1 MKTIIFVASCA
12 RPWIGCCVALTGLA
26 LTNVASGAQLAEAK
40 VTAVVHDVKLFRGQA
55 VLRPA
60 AVNDEIRQD
69 TAVRTGLESRSEL
82 TFADLT
88 IARLGANTIF
98 SFNQEAREVRLINGA
113 ILLRVPKN
121 SGGAKI
127 TTDAVT
133 AGIVGTTV
141 MMEFHPHG
149 IAKFI
154 VLEGVARLYLKNRLG
169 ESILVHAGEM
179 MIVRSGATHL
189 DDPVYVDIS
198 QIMKTSLLITGFGP
212 LPSDPLIASAES
224 KQMQMQSEGEL
235 IETNAVIYGS
245 GTLITLTDETDLRFA
260 VLPAATKFGKP
271 ETVTTPN
278 PFPITSAT
286 QINTDPTVKTGKV
299 TASGKIYRGQA
310 EDGPLSKYLFDSTS
324 SFDKALKFDTE
335 LFADP
340 NNLPVAF
347 FKFQNLTLLG
357 NPTITIGQNGVTKLG
372 LIGVDGITSGPP
384 GGNLTFDGLDLLV
397 LATQAGSIDLTSD
410 LSFQNLK
417 TLLIYA
423 RGLGSNLTLA
433 SPISG
438 VTKLILAA
446 ENAVRIAANA
456 ANLSVSSEITVD
468 AGGDLTATAG
478 RLAFTV
484 QNAGRMIESGGNIS
498 LTAGGGISSGVL
510 SLLTENNNGGHIQTG
525 GNISVRTGGNLTANS
540 IDALIDNRSGG
551 TIDSGANFTF
561 SIGGALTTQGD
572 AGFTITGGLTGP
584 GSRIGSDVSLQV
596 SAGSMNIGGTLISDL
611 LRQNPNGSFVGI
623 SNVDSTIAGNAA
635 FTWNVT
641 GDMIVQGNAR
651 MGIQN
656 ALTLATAGAPAGTI
670 TGNATLQVSAANLT
684 VGSPN
689 FDLQISIE
697 NGNGGVIGSAATVDF
712 NVPGNLTLG
721 RGVLFDIGNS
731 GAGSS
736 IGGDATI
743 NISAANISADSLS
756 AEIHNTGGSI
766 RGNATINFALRGKA
780 NVTTGANFI
789 IDGSNGVASAAIN
802 LNGGSYTVGERFLG
816 QIDGDGIFT
825 LNNASIFANIVK
837 VGALGSNGV
846 LRIGGGNISA
856 ATLLQLYAN
865 GSNGIIDFV
874 SNVTLRT
881 SNAIPTIAANTV
893 TIENG
898 VAVTINAQADGV
910 PFPADVFTN
919 IPNYSGS
926 GGNGTTTG
934 TFAGNGATTQPLSQA
949 PPFATKRSNSNA
961 VTSIA
966 AVASPLKT
974 GSAPA
979 PVPAKRPTL
988 RVVDTPQLQSLL
1000 DNAARGV
1007 DGKVR
1012 ISPIAHRRNASMQTS
1027 AGTILPRKD
1036 VPRSA
1041 AKVSSG
1047 LLVLKSP

>member
-1 MKTIIFVASCA
+1 M
-12 RPWIGCCVALTGLA
+12 RPSIGCCVALVGLA

-40 VTAVVHDVKLFRGQA
+40 VTAVVHDVKLLRGQA

-69 TAVRTGLESRSEL
+69 TALRTGLESRSEL

-245 GTLITLTDETDLRFA
+245 GTLITLSDETDLRFA

-271 ETVTTPN
+271 ETITTPN

-372 LIGVDGITSGPP
+372 LVGVDGITSGPP

-397 LATQAGSIDLTSD
+397 LATEAGSIDLTSD

-438 VTKLILAA
+438 VTQLILAA
-446 ENAVRIAANA
+446 ENAVRIGT
-456 ANLSVSSEITVD
+456 NLNVFSSLAVN
-468 AGGDLTATAG
+468 AGGDLGSNGA
-478 RLAFTV
+478 LALAV
-484 QNAGRMIESGGNIS
+484 QNSGRTIDTDGSINLTAGGNIS
-498 LTAGGGISSGVL
+498 SQGLA
-510 SLLTENNNGGHIQTG
+510 LLIANDNGGHIG
-525 GNISVRTGGNLTANS
+525 
-540 IDALIDNRSGG
+540 
-551 TIDSGANFTF
+551 
-561 SIGGALTTQGD
+561 
-572 AGFTITGGLTGP
+572 
-584 GSRIGSDVSLQV
+584 
-596 SAGSMNIGGTLISDL
+596 
-611 LRQNPNGSFVGI
+611 
-623 SNVDSTIAGNAA
+623 
-635 FTWNVT
+635 
-641 GDMIVQGNAR
+641 
-651 MGIQN
+651 
-656 ALTLATAGAPAGTI
+656 AGAAI
-670 TGNATLQVSAANLT
+670 DVSAANITASSLVT
-684 VGSPN
+684 
-689 FDLQISIE
+689 QINNS
-697 NGNGGVIGSAATVDF
+697 NGG
-712 NVPGNLTLG
+712 
-721 RGVLFDIGNS
+721 
-731 GAGSS
+731 S
-736 IGGDATI
+736 IGG
-743 NISAANISADSLS
+743 NAA
-756 AEIHNTGGSI
+756 
-766 RGNATINFALRGKA
+766 INFAVSGKA
-780 NVTTGANFI
+780 TITNDATFR
-789 IDGSNGVASAAIN
+789 IDGSNGAASAAIN
-802 LNGGSYTVGERFLG
+802 INGGNYNAGGTFLG
-816 QIDGDGIFT
+816 FIDGSGIFT
-825 LNNASIFANIVK
+825 LNNANIAADVVK
-837 VGALGSNGV
+837 VGVFGNNGT
-846 LRIGGGNISA
+846 LRIGGGSISA
-856 ATLLQLYAN
+856 NTLMQLYAP

-874 SNVTLRT
+874 SNVSLRT
-881 SNAIPTIAANTV
+881 SNAIPTIVANTV

-898 VAVTINAQADGV
+898 VVVTISARTDGV
-910 PFPADVFTN
+910 PFPANVFTN

-934 TFAGNGATTQPLSQA
+934 TFAGNGARTQPFGQA
-949 PPFATKRSNSNA
+949 PPFAAKLTNSNA

-966 AVASPLKT
+966 AVAPPLKT
-974 GSAPA
+974 GSAPG
-979 PVPAKRPTL
+979 PILAKRPTL
-988 RVVDTPQLQSLL
+988 RFVDTPQLQSLL
-1000 DNAARGV
+1000 DNAARGI

-1012 ISPIAHRRNASMQTS
+1012 ISPVTRRRNAAVQTS
-1027 AGTILPRKD
+1027 AGAILPRKD

-1041 AKVSSG
+1041 AKVPSG

>member
-1 MKTIIFVASCA
+1 MKTIILVASCT
-12 RPWIGCCVALTGLA
+12 RPWIGCCAAFTVLA
-26 LTNVASGAQLAEAK
+26 LTNVASAAQLAEAK
-40 VTAVVHDVKLFRGQA
+40 VTAVVHDVKLLRGQA

-82 TFADLT
+82 TFSDLT

-98 SFNQEAREVRLINGA
+98 SFNQEAREVKLINGA

-271 ETVTTPN
+271 ETITTPN

-347 FKFQNLTLLG
+347 FKFQNLALLG

-372 LIGVDGITSGPP
+372 LVGVNGITSGPP

-397 LATQAGSIDLTSD
+397 LATEAGSIDLTSD

-423 RGLGSNLTLA
+423 RGSGSNLTLA

-438 VTKLILAA
+438 VTQLILAA
-446 ENAVRIAANA
+446 ENAVRIGT
-456 ANLSVSSEITVD
+456 NLNVFSSLAVN
-468 AGGDLTATAG
+468 AGGDLGSNGA
-478 RLAFTV
+478 LALAV
-484 QNAGRMIESGGNIS
+484 QNSGRTIDTDGNIS
-498 LTAGGGISSGVL
+498 LTAGGNISSQGL
-510 SLLTENNNGGHIQTG
+510 ALLIANNNGGHIG
-525 GNISVRTGGNLTANS
+525 ASA
-540 IDALIDNRSGG
+540 
-551 TIDSGANFTF
+551 TID
-561 SIGGALTTQGD
+561 
-572 AGFTITGGLTGP
+572 
-584 GSRIGSDVSLQV
+584 
-596 SAGSMNIGGTLISDL
+596 
-611 LRQNPNGSFVGI
+611 
-623 SNVDSTIAGNAA
+623 
-635 FTWNVT
+635 
-641 GDMIVQGNAR
+641 
-651 MGIQN
+651 
-656 ALTLATAGAPAGTI
+656 
-670 TGNATLQVSAANLT
+670 VSAANITASSLFT
-684 VGSPN
+684 
-689 FDLQISIE
+689 QINNS
-697 NGNGGVIGSAATVDF
+697 NGG
-712 NVPGNLTLG
+712 
-721 RGVLFDIGNS
+721 
-731 GAGSS
+731 S
-736 IGGDATI
+736 IGG
-743 NISAANISADSLS
+743 NAA
-756 AEIHNTGGSI
+756 
-766 RGNATINFALRGKA
+766 INFAVSGKA
-780 NVTTGANFI
+780 TITNDATFR
-789 IDGSNGVASAAIN
+789 IDGSNGAASAAIN
-802 LNGGSYTVGERFLG
+802 ISGGNYNAGGTFLG
-816 QIDGDGIFT
+816 FIDGSGIFT
-825 LNNASIFANIVK
+825 LNNDNIAADVVK
-837 VGALGSNGV
+837 VGVFGNNGT
-846 LRIGGGNISA
+846 LRIGGGSISA
-856 ATLLQLYAN
+856 NTLMELYAP

-874 SNVTLRT
+874 SNVSLRT
-881 SNAIPTIAANTV
+881 SNAIPTIVANTV

-898 VAVTINAQADGV
+898 VVVTINARTDGV
-910 PFPADVFTN
+910 PFPANVFTN

-934 TFAGNGATTQPLSQA
+934 TFAGNGARTQPFGQA
-949 PPFATKRSNSNA
+949 PPFAAKLSNSNA

-966 AVASPLKT
+966 AVTPPLKT
-974 GSAPA
+974 GSAPG
-979 PVPAKRPTL
+979 PIPAKRPTL
-988 RVVDTPQLQSLL
+988 RFVDTPQLQSLL
-1000 DNAARGV
+1000 DNAARGI

-1012 ISPIAHRRNASMQTS
+1012 ISPVTRRRDAAVQTS
-1027 AGTILPRKD
+1027 AGAILPRKD

-1041 AKVSSG
+1041 AKVPSG

>member
-1 MKTIIFVASCA
+1 M
-12 RPWIGCCVALTGLA
+12 RPSIGCCVALVGLA

-40 VTAVVHDVKLFRGQA
+40 VTAVVHDVKLLRGQA

-245 GTLITLTDETDLRFA
+245 GTLITLSDETDLRFA

-271 ETVTTPN
+271 ETITTPN

-372 LIGVDGITSGPP
+372 LVGVDGITSGPP

-397 LATQAGSIDLTSD
+397 LATEAGSIDLTSD

-438 VTKLILAA
+438 VTQLILAA
-446 ENAVRIAANA
+446 ENVVRIGT
-456 ANLSVSSEITVD
+456 NLNVFSSLAVN
-468 AGGDLTATAG
+468 AGGDLGSNGA
-478 RLAFTV
+478 LALAV
-484 QNAGRMIESGGNIS
+484 QNSGRTIDTDGSINLTAGGNIS
-498 LTAGGGISSGVL
+498 SQGLA
-510 SLLTENNNGGHIQTG
+510 LLIANDNGGHIG
-525 GNISVRTGGNLTANS
+525 
-540 IDALIDNRSGG
+540 
-551 TIDSGANFTF
+551 
-561 SIGGALTTQGD
+561 
-572 AGFTITGGLTGP
+572 
-584 GSRIGSDVSLQV
+584 
-596 SAGSMNIGGTLISDL
+596 
-611 LRQNPNGSFVGI
+611 
-623 SNVDSTIAGNAA
+623 
-635 FTWNVT
+635 
-641 GDMIVQGNAR
+641 
-651 MGIQN
+651 
-656 ALTLATAGAPAGTI
+656 AGAAI
-670 TGNATLQVSAANLT
+670 DVSAANITASSLVT
-684 VGSPN
+684 
-689 FDLQISIE
+689 QINNS
-697 NGNGGVIGSAATVDF
+697 NGG
-712 NVPGNLTLG
+712 
-721 RGVLFDIGNS
+721 
-731 GAGSS
+731 S
-736 IGGDATI
+736 IGG
-743 NISAANISADSLS
+743 NAA
-756 AEIHNTGGSI
+756 
-766 RGNATINFALRGKA
+766 INFAVSGKA
-780 NVTTGANFI
+780 TITNDATFR
-789 IDGSNGVASAAIN
+789 IDGSNGAASAAIN
-802 LNGGSYTVGERFLG
+802 INGGNYNAGGTFLG
-816 QIDGDGIFT
+816 FIDGSGIFT
-825 LNNASIFANIVK
+825 LNNANIAADVVK
-837 VGALGSNGV
+837 VGVFGNNGT
-846 LRIGGGNISA
+846 LRIGGGSISA
-856 ATLLQLYAN
+856 NTLMQLYAP

-874 SNVTLRT
+874 SNVSLRT
-881 SNAIPTIAANTV
+881 SNAIPTIVANTV

-898 VAVTINAQADGV
+898 VVVTISARTDGV
-910 PFPADVFTN
+910 PFPANVFTN

-934 TFAGNGATTQPLSQA
+934 TFAGNGARTQPFGQA
-949 PPFATKRSNSNA
+949 PPFAAKLTNSNA

-966 AVASPLKT
+966 AVAPPLKT
-974 GSAPA
+974 GSAPG
-979 PVPAKRPTL
+979 PIPAKRPTL
-988 RVVDTPQLQSLL
+988 RFVDTPQLQSLL
-1000 DNAARGV
+1000 DNGARGT

-1012 ISPIAHRRNASMQTS
+1012 ISPVTRRRNAAVQTS
-1027 AGTILPRKD
+1027 AGAILPRKD

-1041 AKVSSG
+1041 AKVPSG

>member
-1 MKTIIFVASCA
+1 MKTIILVASCT
-12 RPWIGCCVALTGLA
+12 RPWIGCCAALTGLA

-40 VTAVVHDVKLFRGQA
+40 VTAVVHDVKLLRGQA

-82 TFADLT
+82 TFPDLT

-98 SFNQEAREVRLINGA
+98 SFNEEAREVKLINGA

-154 VLEGVARLYLKNRLG
+154 VLEGVARLYLRNRLG

-198 QIMKTSLLITGFGP
+198 QIMKTSLLIIGFGP

-224 KQMQMQSEGEL
+224 KQMQMKSEGQL

-245 GTLITLTDETDLRFA
+245 GTLITLTDEIDLRFA
-260 VLPAATKFGKP
+260 ALPAATKFGKP
-271 ETVTTPN
+271 ETITTPN

-286 QINTDPTVKTGKV
+286 QINTDPTVTTGKV
-299 TASGKIYRGQA
+299 TASGKIYRGRA

-357 NPTITIGQNGVTKLG
+357 SLTITIGQNGVTKLG
-372 LIGVDGITSGPP
+372 LVGVDGITSGPP

-397 LATQAGSIDLTSD
+397 LATKASSIDLTSD

-438 VTKLILAA
+438 VTQLIFEA
-446 ENAVRIAANA
+446 ENAVRITT
-456 ANLSVSSEITVD
+456 NLNVFSSLAVN
-468 AGGDLTATAG
+468 AGGDLGSNGT
-478 RLAFTV
+478 LALAV
-484 QNAGRMIESGGNIS
+484 QNSGRTIDTDGNTS
-498 LTAGGGISSGVL
+498 LTAGGNISSQGL
-510 SLLTENNNGGHIQTG
+510 ALLIANDNGGHIGAGAAINVTAANISTAAGGLDTEINDRQAG
-525 GNISVRTGGNLTANS
+525 SIGSSAKVSFNVAGNI
-540 IDALIDNRSGG
+540 
-551 TIDSGANFTF
+551 
-561 SIGGALTTQGD
+561 TTQGD
-572 AGFTITGGLTGP
+572 ATLGVSTADLRGG
-584 GSRIGSDVSLQV
+584 VS
-596 SAGSMNIGGTLISDL
+596 GTIGGD
-611 LRQNPNGSFVGI
+611 
-623 SNVDSTIAGNAA
+623 AA
-635 FTWNVT
+635 I
-641 GDMIVQGNAR
+641 D
-651 MGIQN
+651 
-656 ALTLATAGAPAGTI
+656 
-670 TGNATLQVSAANLT
+670 VSAANIT
-684 VGSPN
+684 AS
-689 FDLQISIE
+689 
-697 NGNGGVIGSAATVDF
+697 
-712 NVPGNLTLG
+712 
-721 RGVLFDIGNS
+721 
-731 GAGSS
+731 
-736 IGGDATI
+736 
-743 NISAANISADSLS
+743 SLS
-756 AEIHNTGGSI
+756 TQINNSNGGSI
-766 RGNATINFALRGKA
+766 GGNATINFAVSGKA
-780 NVTTGANFI
+780 TITNDATFR
-789 IDGSNGVASAAIN
+789 IDGSNGAASAAIN
-802 LNGGSYTVGERFLG
+802 ISGGSYNAGGTFLG
-816 QIDGDGIFT
+816 SIDGSGIIT
-825 LNNASIFANIVK
+825 LNNVTIAADVVK
-837 VGALGSNGV
+837 VGVFGNNGT
-846 LRIGGGNISA
+846 LRIGGGSISA
-856 ATLLQLYAN
+856 NTLMQLYAP

-881 SNAIPTIAANTV
+881 SNAIPTIIANTV

-898 VAVTINAQADGV
+898 VVVTINAQADGAR
-910 PFPADVFTN
+910 PADVFTN
-919 IPNYSGS
+919 NANYSGS
-926 GGNGTTTG
+926 DGNGTTTG
-934 TFAGNGATTQPLSQA
+934 TFAGNGATTQPLSRA
-949 PPFATKRSNSNA
+949 PLFATKRSNSNA
-961 VTSIA
+961 VISIS
-966 AVASPLKT
+966 AVAPPLKA
-974 GSAPA
+974 GSAPG
-979 PVPAKRPTL
+979 PVPAKRPTI

-1000 DNAARGV
+1000 DNAARGI
-1007 DGKVR
+1007 DGEVR
-1012 ISPIAHRRNASMQTS
+1012 ISPVTRRNAPVQTS
-1027 AGTILPRKD
+1027 AGAILPRKD

-1041 AKVSSG
+1041 AKMPSG